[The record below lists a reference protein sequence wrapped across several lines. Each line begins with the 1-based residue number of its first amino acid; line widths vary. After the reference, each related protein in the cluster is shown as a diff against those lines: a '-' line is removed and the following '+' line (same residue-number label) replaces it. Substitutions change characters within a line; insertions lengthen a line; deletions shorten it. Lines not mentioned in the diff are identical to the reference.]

1 MSESGA
7 APGFDGHDIA
17 VRISSSGSERRD
29 FPVRIRVTSPLSAS
43 VEATNV
49 QFDSDF
55 DVLFGTR
62 LKRDDPITYNLNIE
76 KGVFSSEITAFVRQD
91 FVPEPQE
98 CFTLI
103 ISGLDSSGYRDI
115 SSCNDDSTDST
126 DYFCQHTIC
135 IQDDD
140 G

>member
-7 APGFDGHDIA
+7 APGFDGHDIT

-29 FPVRIRVTSPLSAS
+29 FPVRIRVTSLSAS
-43 VEATNV
+43 VEANNV

-62 LKRDDPITYNLNIE
+62 LNRDDLITYDLNIA
-76 KGVFSSEITAFVRQD
+76 KRVFSSEITAFIRQD

-98 CFTLI
+98 CFTLR
-103 ISGLDSSGYRDI
+103 ISGLDSPGYRDI
-115 SSCNDDSTDST
+115 SSCNEDSTDST
-126 DYFCQHTIC
+126 GYFCQHTIC